1 MELSPEAATAAS
13 LAVAGLAG
21 LAVGIEREWSGHA
34 TGPEAR
40 FAGARTFLLLGLLGG
55 LAGWAAGLGYPA
67 TSLVLLSGGAGLT
80 VAAYVMA
87 ARRGGEAIEGTTEA
101 AALAVLALG
110 MVAGLGHL
118 RLASAIAAVMVLA
131 LREKSL
137 IHNFVLRIG
146 EPEFRAALQFSVL
159 ALVLLPI
166 LPPGPYGPLGGL
178 RPRALWGVGLLFSGL
193 NFVGYLAR
201 RIVGPA
207 HAYGVTGLL
216 GGLVSSTAVTL
227 GFSRQS
233 RKAPALGTA
242 LALGTLAACT
252 VLLFRVAVVTL
263 VLSPPVAAALVWFLV
278 PPVLIGVGFVV
289 VALRRRTIG
298 SSPEAMEPSRSPLQL
313 GSAMKMAVAFQ
324 VALMAVVFVQQVW
337 GATGVL
343 TTAAF
348 LGLTDM
354 DALTLSM
361 SRLGQQGEVSLAA
374 RAIAVGILSNT
385 GLKLGLAAS
394 GSPDYRRV
402 GVAGL
407 LALGAGSALGLWLG
421 W

>member
-1 MELSPEAATAAS
+1 MELSPEVATAAS

-55 LAGWAAGLGYPA
+55 LAGWAATLGYLPV
-67 TSLVLLSGGAGLT
+67 TVVLLTGGAAFT

-118 RLASAIAAVMVLA
+118 RLASAIAAVMVLV

-137 IHNFVLRIG
+137 IHNFVHRIG

-166 LPPGPYGPLGGL
+166 LPLGPYGPLGGL
-178 RPRALWGVGLLFSGL
+178 RPRALWSVVLLFSGL

-201 RIVGPA
+201 RAIGPA
-207 HAYGVTGLL
+207 HAYGVAGLL
-216 GGLVSSTAVTL
+216 GGLISSTAVTL

-233 RKAPALGTA
+233 RTAPALGTA

-278 PPVLIGVGFVV
+278 PPALIGVGFVL
-289 VALRRRTIG
+289 VALRRHTVG
-298 SSPEAMEPSRSPLQL
+298 SSPEVMEPSRSPLQL
-313 GSAMKMAVAFQ
+313 GSAIRMAVAFQ
-324 VALMAVVFVQQVW
+324 LALMAVQLVQQLW

-343 TTAAF
+343 TTAAL

-394 GSPDYRRV
+394 GSSDYRRV